1 VYLDVAVESSTS
13 SSLASVKSSQR
24 AMTSSAATPRPPPGQ
39 PVSRSSS
46 GVASVENSQ
55 RAMAPLAATPSQQG
69 QPTRCGTVHRGAGH
83 TRRGGPAIG
92 GTIDSTLVAAASNIT
107 PM

>member
-1 VYLDVAVESSTS
+1 
-13 SSLASVKSSQR
+13 
-24 AMTSSAATPRPPPGQ
+24 
-39 PVSRSSS
+39 
-46 GVASVENSQ
+46 
-55 RAMAPLAATPSQQG
+55 MAPLAATPSQQG
-69 QPTRCGTVHRGAGH
+69 QPTRRGTVHRGAGR